1 MKRLRSV
8 PVLSVRKIAGI
19 VAAFLPLATVAD
31 RTRIETPKPAGQ
43 VKVAALP
50 GEQIYLRWCAECHAS
65 ATGPGTQTLE
75 RKYQGGVTAI
85 LDKRTGIPAGLVEY
99 TVRHGVGFMP
109 SFRKT
114 EISDSEL
121 ALLAKYLS
129 SVGRDSAATKQAG
142 RTQW

>member
-8 PVLSVRKIAGI
+8 PVLSAGKIAGI
-19 VAAFLPLATVAD
+19 VAAFLPLATLAD
-31 RTRIETPKPAGQ
+31 PTPIETPRPSGQ
-43 VKVAALP
+43 VKVAASP
-50 GEQIYLRWCAECHAS
+50 GEQIYMRWCAECHAS
-65 ATGPGTQTLE
+65 AMGPGTQTLE
-75 RKYQGGVTAI
+75 RKYHGGVTAI
-85 LDKRTGIPAGLVEY
+85 LDKRAGIPAELVAY

-121 ALLAKYLS
+121 ALLTKYLS
-129 SVGRDSAATKQAG
+129 SVGRGSAGTKKAG